1 MEKSCQEKRAGNKSK
16 WEGENQYTKN
26 EIKQENDVWKGEK
39 EKVTTEDFNKEQE
52 WKERKVG

>member
-52 WKERKVG
+52 RKVG